1 MNLQARPF
9 HFQMLAQINKI
20 LLWGAIMAYVSKI
33 SVLGIPYPI
42 RDTETH
48 SLAEQN
54 SASIKTANTNIDN
67 LQTAIHESNTNIANV
82 SNTVESNWKTR
93 IKIGSRKFFFI
104 GDSYGFGY
112 TPGAAT
118 SQGWFYW
125 VAKYLGLRK
134 DLDYWTVPYSV
145 LGDNSGYGMS
155 YPDVANQHVSWATA
169 LDRTDTSNIPTDKI
183 TDVIILGG
191 TNDTAYIANIG
202 AGMELLN
209 TKIKQM
215 FPNANISCGVYAN
228 CPYSNFTSDS
238 GIKGVFKEYN
248 KCTRLGWHWYPNT
261 VWSCHM
267 RSYIASD
274 NVHLT
279 QTGYGE
285 SSRYLAQAIAYG
297 YCDVIFSDVKVPSN
311 RFSSDVTM
319 NNAAEI
325 WFTFVNGIIHVTQK
339 RGVDSGIPNNMQITV
354 PRSGTYIIATI
365 PDFVYAA
372 ANTRDVQVLEVG
384 GYWQYGNVRF
394 SEIYIADVA
403 MYLAVRCE
411 DEAQEGV
418 CFFFGQCASIDCW
431 N

>member
-1 MNLQARPF
+1 MKQYHFRPRPK
-9 HFQMLAQINKI
+9 MLK
-20 LLWGAIMAYVSKI
+20 LLIWGIIMAYVSKI
-33 SVLGIPYPI
+33 NVLGTSYSI
-42 RDTETH
+42 RDSETH
-48 SLAEQN
+48 TKAEEN
-54 SASIKTANTNIDN
+54 AIAINNANTNINKLKTDIN
-67 LQTAIHESNTNIANV
+67 AANTNIANL
-82 SNTVESNWKTR
+82 SDTVDLNWKTR
-93 IKIGSRKFFFI
+93 VKIGSRKFFFI

-112 TPGAAT
+112 TPGAST

-134 DLDYWTVPYSV
+134 DVDYWTVPYSV
-145 LGDNSGYGMS
+145 LGDNSGYGMA
-155 YPDVANQHVSWATA
+155 YPDVANKHVSWATA
-169 LDRTDTSNIPTDKI
+169 LDRTDITHIPTDKI

-209 TKIKQM
+209 TKIKNM

-228 CPYSNFTSDS
+228 CPYANFTSET

-248 KCTRLGWHWYPNT
+248 KCTRLGWHWLPNT
-261 VWSCHM
+261 VWTCHL

-297 YCDVIFSDVKVPSN
+297 SCDVILSDAKIPSN

-319 NNAAEI
+319 NNSAEI

-365 PDFVYAA
+365 PDFVYAGA
-372 ANTRDVQVLEVG
+372 TTADVQVLEVG
-384 GYWQYGNVRF
+384 AYWQHGNVRF
-394 SEIYIADVA
+394 SEIYISDVA
-403 MYLAVRCE
+403 MYLGVRCE
-411 DEAQEGV
+411 NETEQGV

>member
-1 MNLQARPF
+1 
-9 HFQMLAQINKI
+9 
-20 LLWGAIMAYVSKI
+20 MAYVSNI
-33 SVLGIPYPI
+33 SVLGTSYPI

-48 SLAEQN
+48 TTAENNKKSIAAQDVKITNLDKNLAV
-54 SASIKTANTNIDN
+54 ANAKIDGIN
-67 LQTAIHESNTNIANV
+67 
-82 SNTVESNWKTR
+82 NTVESNWKTR
-93 IKIGSRKFFFI
+93 IKLGSRKFFFI

-112 TPGAAT
+112 TPGAST

-145 LGDNSGYGMS
+145 LGDNSGYGMA
-155 YPDVANQHVSWATA
+155 YPDVDNKHVSWATA
-169 LDRTDTSNIPTDKI
+169 LDRTDTTNIPTDKI

-191 TNDTAYIANIG
+191 TNDTAYINNIG

-209 TKIKQM
+209 TKIENM

-228 CPYSNFTSDS
+228 CTYANFVSET

-248 KCTRLGWHWYPNT
+248 KCTRLGWHWFPNT
-261 VWSCHM
+261 VWSCHL
-267 RSYIASD
+267 RSYLATD
-274 NVHLT
+274 NIHLT

-285 SSRYLAQAIAYG
+285 SSRYLAQAVAYG
-297 YCDVIFSDVKVPSN
+297 SCDVIFSDAKVPSN

-319 NNAAEI
+319 NNSAEI
-325 WFTFVNGIIHVTQK
+325 WFTFVNGTIHVTQK

-354 PRSGTYIIATI
+354 PKSGTYTIATI

-372 ANTRDVQVLEVG
+372 ANTTDVQVLEVG
-384 GYWQYGNVRF
+384 SYWQYGNVRF
-394 SEIYIADVA
+394 SEIYISNVA

-411 DEAQEGV
+411 NSDEQGV
-418 CFFFGQCASIDCW
+418 CFFFGQCATIDCW

>member
-1 MNLQARPF
+1 MTPQARPF

-33 SVLGIPYPI
+33 SVLGMPYPI
-42 RDTETH
+42 RDAETH
-48 SLAEQN
+48 SIAEQN

-67 LQTAIHESNTNIANV
+67 LQTAIYESNRNIANV

-125 VAKYLGLRK
+125 VARYLGLRK

-145 LGDNSGYGMS
+145 LGDHSGYGMA
-155 YPDVANQHVSWATA
+155 YPDIANQHVSWATA

-209 TKIKQM
+209 TKIKQI

-228 CPYSNFTSDS
+228 CTYANFTSDS

-279 QTGYGE
+279 QIGYGE

-354 PRSGTYIIATI
+354 PRSGTYIIAPI

-372 ANTRDVQVLEVG
+372 ATTRDVQVLEVG

-394 SEIYIADVA
+394 S
-403 MYLAVRCE
+403 
-411 DEAQEGV
+411 
-418 CFFFGQCASIDCW
+418 
-431 N
+431 